1 MANNNF
7 IANVRRTANT
17 AVFKLRKHSPELL
30 VVTGIVGGIV
40 GAVMACKATTKL
52 NAVLEN
58 AKFEID
64 AVKKAAEDGEVE
76 IPNPETQELE
86 VVEYT
91 KEDYDKDIAL
101 TYVKNGL
108 NVAKLYAPAVVV
120 GAASIGC
127 ILASSNIM
135 HKRNA
140 ALASAFA
147 TVSNSFK
154 AYRGNVVERFGEEID
169 KQLKYNIKAV
179 DVEETVVDEKGKE
192 KVVTKTINVVNPAD
206 VSEYARFFEKY
217 TKDTNG
223 DVIVN
228 PNWENDNEYNL
239 MFLKA
244 QERYANDLLKA
255 KGMLF
260 LNEVYEML
268 GLPISKAGQIVGWV
282 YDKDK
287 ADGDGFI
294 SFGMYNDNLS
304 YSDFVNGYDTAILLD
319 FNVDGNVWELL

>member
-7 IANVRRTANT
+7 IANARRAANV
-17 AVFKLRKHSPELL
+17 AAFKVRKHSPEIL
-30 VVTGIVGGIV
+30 VVTGIIGGIV

-52 NAVLEN
+52 DAVLEN
-58 AKFEID
+58 AKFEVNAIKS
-64 AVKKAAEDGEVE
+64 AGEKGEVE
-76 IPNPETQELE
+76 IRNPETQELE
-86 VVEYT
+86 VVEYYPEEY
-91 KEDYDKDIAL
+91 KKDLAL

-108 NVAKLYAPAVVV
+108 NVVKVYAPAVVV

-135 HKRNA
+135 RKRNA
-140 ALASAFA
+140 ALAAAFA
-147 TVSNSFK
+147 TVDTSFK
-154 AYRGNVVERFGEEID
+154 AYRSNVVERFGAEID
-169 KQLKYNIKAV
+169 KQLKYNIKEV
-179 DVEETVVDEKGKE
+179 EVEETVVNGKGKE

-217 TKDTNG
+217 TVNSDG
-223 DVIVN
+223 ESVIN

-260 LNEVYEML
+260 LNDVYEML
-268 GLPISKAGQIVGWV
+268 GLPTTKAGQIVGWI
-282 YDKDK
+282 YDKNR
-287 ADGDGFI
+287 ADGDGFV

-304 YSDFVNGYDTAILLD
+304 YSDFVNGYDHAILLD
-319 FNVDGNVWELL
+319 FNVDGNIWELM

>member
-1 MANNNF
+1 MANNEF
-7 IANVRRTANT
+7 ITNVRRAANT
-17 AVFKLRKHSPELL
+17 AAFKFKKHSPELL
-30 VVTGIVGGIV
+30 VVAGIVGGIC

-52 NAVLEN
+52 DAVLEN

-64 AVKKAAEDGEVE
+64 AVKRAGEKGEVE
-76 IPNPETQELE
+76 IRNTETQELE
-86 VVEYT
+86 VVEYSPEEY
-91 KEDYDKDIAL
+91 KKDLSL
-101 TYVKNGL
+101 TYLKNSL
-108 NVAKLYAPAVVV
+108 QVAKLYAPAVAV

-154 AYRGNVVERFGEEID
+154 SYRGNVIERFGAEVD

-179 DVEETVVDEKGKE
+179 DVEETVVDEKGNE
-192 KVVTKTINVVNPAD
+192 TIVTKTINVVNPAD

-217 TKDTNG
+217 TTNNDG

-255 KGMLF
+255 KGILF
-260 LNEVYEML
+260 LNDVYEML
-268 GLPISKAGQIVGWV
+268 GLPVSKAGQIVGWV
-282 YDKDK
+282 YNKDV
-287 ADGDGFI
+287 ADGDGFV
-294 SFGMYNDNLS
+294 SFGLYNDNLS
-304 YSDFVNGYDTAILLD
+304 YSDFVNGYDHAILLD
-319 FNVDGNVWELL
+319 FNVDGNVWELM